1 MDGVAQVRRFN
12 RTVTQRVGALD
23 SHFLGRARSLG
34 ASRLLF
40 EIGAN
45 GCDVRQLR
53 ARLDL
58 DSGYVSRL
66 LRGLEAE
73 RLIRTGPSSS
83 DARVRQV
90 KLTRAGQRE
99 LAVLNRL
106 SDHVAT
112 SILDS
117 LNATQRAALVTAMR
131 SVERLLEA
139 SVVRLQVVN
148 PRTRDAR
155 FCLERYFAELAVRFD
170 AGFDPARG
178 ISATAEE
185 LTPPGGY
192 FLLATLHGEPVGC
205 GALKCH
211 RGFGEIKR
219 MWVAESSRG
228 LGIGKRILQRLEEL
242 AGRRRIPVLRLETN
256 KTLKEA
262 QALYRASGYREVQPF
277 NDEPYAHH
285 WFEKQLP
292 TARAARPRSSTRRI
306 AHHNAQA
313 PRSPALLRPAP

>member
-40 EIGAN
+40 EIGQR
-45 GCDVRQLR
+45 GCAVRQLR

-66 LRGLEAE
+66 LRGLERE
-73 RLIRTGPSSS
+73 RLIRTGPSST
-83 DARVRQV
+83 DARVRV
-90 KLTRAGQRE
+90 VELTRAGQRE

-106 SDHVAT
+106 SDRVAR
-112 SILDS
+112 SVLGPLS
-117 LNATQRAALVTAMR
+117 EPQRAALVTAMG
-131 SVERLLEA
+131 SVERLLQA
-139 SVVRLQVVN
+139 SAIHLQVVD

-155 FCLERYFAELAVRFD
+155 TCLEHYFAELAVRFD
-170 AGFDPARG
+170 AGYDPTRG

-185 LTPPGGY
+185 LTPPRGY

-205 GALKCH
+205 GALKCR
-211 RGFGEIKR
+211 RGFGEVKR

-228 LGIGKRILQRLEEL
+228 MGIGKRILQRLEEL
-242 AGRRRIPVLRLETN
+242 ARRRRIPVLRLETN

-262 QALYRASGYREVQPF
+262 QALYRKSGYREVQRF

-285 WFEKQLP
+285 WFEKTL
-292 TARAARPRSSTRRI
+292 
-306 AHHNAQA
+306 
-313 PRSPALLRPAP
+313 